1 MARDFEPMPPLT
13 AGVSTPTPASVG
25 ANAATPAAEK
35 KPKISKAEGNTR
47 LHMNA
52 GETMGLGASDVV
64 NAIMGETGLPA
75 KVIGTIDV
83 REKHAFVEV
92 AAEHANSI
100 IAKLNR
106 AGIAG
111 RKVKVKLA

>member
-1 MARDFEPMPPLT
+1 MPPL
-13 AGVSTPTPASVG
+13 AKPAPAPPVPTPAVDAG
-25 ANAATPAAEK
+25 KAPTGEK
-35 KPKISKAEGNTR
+35 KAKAARPEGNTR
-47 LHMNA
+47 LHMNV
-52 GETMGLGASDVV
+52 GEATGLGAADVV

-75 KVIGTIDV
+75 KVIGGVDL
-83 REKHAFVEV
+83 REKHLFVDV

-100 IAKLNR
+100 ITKLNR

>member
-1 MARDFEPMPPLT
+1 MPALS
-13 AGVSTPTPASVG
+13 STETK
-25 ANAATPAAEK
+25 AATTVVTSDATALK
-35 KPKISKAEGNTR
+35 KPKAVKPEGNTR
-47 LHMNA
+47 LHLNV
-52 GETMGLGASDVV
+52 GETTGLGAADVV

-106 AGIAG
+106 GGIAG

>member
-1 MARDFEPMPPLT
+1 M
-13 AGVSTPTPASVG
+13 
-25 ANAATPAAEK
+25 
-35 KPKISKAEGNTR
+35 TR

-52 GETMGLGASDVV
+52 GETTGVKAADVV

-75 KVIGTIDV
+75 RIISKIDV

-92 AAEHANSI
+92 AAEHANAI
-100 IAKLNR
+100 ITKLNR
-106 AGIAG
+106 AGVAG